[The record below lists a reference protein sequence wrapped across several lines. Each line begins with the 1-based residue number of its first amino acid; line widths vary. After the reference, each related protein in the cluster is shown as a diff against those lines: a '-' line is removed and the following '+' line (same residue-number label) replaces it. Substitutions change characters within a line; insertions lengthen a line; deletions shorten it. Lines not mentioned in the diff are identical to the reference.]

1 MGELVRITLG
11 EHTEEERLM
20 PATKKKAD
28 DFMVRPK
35 TEFKTVV
42 AAEAILRVNQ
52 LEDLRFRASEQW
64 DERSIADRNVDG
76 RPCLT
81 INRLPQFIRQVTN
94 AQRNANLA
102 VQVSP
107 VDDKADIKTA
117 EVFQGIIRHIE
128 DQSDAAVAYSTAGD
142 NQATIGRGYI
152 RVIAE
157 YRDDRSFTQDLKIKR
172 VRNPFTVYLD
182 PAIQEADGS
191 DARFAFIVEDVPSGE
206 YIARFGE
213 DSMASLTDFTSVG
226 DQDSSDW
233 MPEGKVR
240 IAEYWYVDL
249 VKTKILLVQWPD
261 SIDPGTGQTVP
272 GDQEVM
278 TQAEF
283 DKIPEMLR
291 KGGTTESGTIIPPL
305 KIVADRMVDERHVK
319 MALINGA
326 GIIEGNEDKTEGKA
340 WPGQWIPLVQVIGD
354 EIDINGIVDYRGMV
368 RDAKDPQRLYNF
380 QNTSLA
386 ETLSLAPLSQWV
398 GYFGQFEGHEE
409 KWNQANRRRF
419 PYLEVNPMT
428 AEGKVVPLPQR
439 ITAEPAIQ
447 AIVASIRQ
455 SDNDLQATTGLYQE
469 SLGKRSSSQ
478 QSGKAISALQKQGE
492 IANSNF
498 LDNMARAIRSI
509 GRILVD
515 LIPHYYDAPQVI
527 RILGFD
533 DQEKTVMVHGGAD
546 ADDLPD
552 KDHLPEGVSGLFDL
566 SAGRYDVTVAAGPS
580 KASQRQEAAEALT
593 NLVAA
598 NPAMFPIIGDLMV
611 QNMDWPGSQ
620 AAAARLKKLVPP
632 EARDDDP
639 NKPSIPPEVQQQVAQ
654 MTQQM
659 QEMGQ
664 KLDEA
669 QRALAGKEV
678 EGQYKVEEA
687 KIEAASR
694 IRIEEIRASVET
706 DVVAQKLDVQKAQAY
721 TDALEARFAK
731 RLDLVMAQLDHAHA
745 RGIQA
750 MEHAHD
756 AQQADADQTHQ
767 AQMGAV
773 DKAHEVATGAV
784 AHRRATDLKGQDQA
798 HQRALS
804 AEQDARAAQQ
814 AEIQAQQAPE
824 PSKE

>member
-11 EHTEEERLM
+11 EHTEEERLS
-20 PATKKKAD
+20 PASKLKAG
-28 DFMVRPK
+28 DFMTRAK
-35 TEFKTVV
+35 TSFKTVV

-142 NQATIGRGYI
+142 NQATIGRGYL
-152 RVIAE
+152 RVVAE

-191 DARFAFIVEDVPSGE
+191 DARFAFIVEDVPMAE

-213 DSMASLTDFTSVG
+213 DSAASLSDFTSVG
-226 DQDSSDW
+226 DQDSTDW

-261 SIDPGTGQTVP
+261 TIDPASGQMLP

-278 TQAEF
+278 AQADF
-283 DKIPEMLR
+283 DKIPEILR
-291 KGGTTESGTIIPPL
+291 EGGTTEGGTILPPL
-305 KIVADRMVDERHVK
+305 KVLHSRMVDERHVK
-319 MALINGA
+319 MALINGS
-326 GIIEGNEDKTEGKA
+326 GIIEGNEDQTEGKA
-340 WPGQWIPLVQVIGD
+340 WPGQWIPIVQVIGD

-469 SLGKRSSSQ
+469 SLGKRSSTQ

-527 RILGFD
+527 RILGMD

-546 ADDLPD
+546 ESDLPD
-552 KDHLPEGVSGLFDL
+552 KDHLPEGVSGIFDL

-611 QNMDWPGSQ
+611 QNMDWPGAQ

-632 EARDDDP
+632 EAREEDP
-639 NKPSIPPEVQQQVAQ
+639 NKPSIPPEIQQQVAH

-659 QEMGQ
+659 QEMGM
-664 KLDEA
+664 KLEEA
-669 QRALAGKEV
+669 QKVIAGKQV
-678 EGQYKVEEA
+678 EGQYKVQEA
-687 KIEAASR
+687 EIEAASR
-694 IRIEEIRASVET
+694 VKIEEIRASVET
-706 DVVAQKLDVQKAQAY
+706 SVVAAKLDLEKAQAY

-731 RLDLVMAQLDHAHA
+731 QLDLVQARMDHAHE

-750 MEHAHD
+750 MDHAHD
-756 AQQADADQTHQ
+756 VKVAEADRQHQ
-767 AQMGAV
+767 KETGAV
-773 DKAHEVATGAV
+773 DKAHEVAVGAV
-784 AHRRATDLKGQDQA
+784 GHARDQQTSAQDKAHERAMG
-798 HQRALS
+798 
-804 AEQDARAAQQ
+804 AEQAARAEKA
-814 AEIQAQQAPE
+814 AEKE
-824 PSKE
+824 PKSND